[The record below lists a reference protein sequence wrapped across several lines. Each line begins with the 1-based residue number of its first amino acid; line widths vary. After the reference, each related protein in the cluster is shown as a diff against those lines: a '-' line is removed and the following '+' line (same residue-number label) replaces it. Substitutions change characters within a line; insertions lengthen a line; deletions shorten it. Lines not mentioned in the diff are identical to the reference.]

1 MTPRE
6 HSCLLH
12 KKGGLNQLEVV
23 PLLLRGS
30 EKKVAL
36 VKTRVPA
43 SWSRKIQEKADLMA
57 MGNVSEFL
65 RYAIYQQIK

>member
-6 HSCLLH
+6 HLGLLH
-12 KKGGLNQLEVV
+12 KKGVVNQLEIVTS
-23 PLLLRGS
+23 LQRDS
-30 EKKVAL
+30 EKKVVL

-43 SWSRKIQEKADLMA
+43 SWSRKIQEKADLMT
-57 MGNVSEFL
+57 MGNISEFL

>member
-6 HSCLLH
+6 HPSLLH
-12 KKGGLNQLEVV
+12 KKGRLNQLEIVT
-23 PLLLRGS
+23 LLQGGS
-30 EKKVAL
+30 EKKVVL

-43 SWSRKIQEKADLMA
+43 SWSKKIQEKADLMA

>member
-1 MTPRE
+1 MSTQE
-6 HSCLLH
+6 TSSCLS
-12 KKGGLNQLEVV
+12 KKGRVNQLEIVT
-23 PLLLRGS
+23 LLQRCS

-43 SWSRKIQEKADLMA
+43 SWSRKIQEKADLMT